1 MKTPMRA
8 ALLLVL
14 LSMVPGC
21 RRPAVDSPEAT
32 YRTFVT
38 ALQRS
43 DARTAWKLLTPA
55 TREKATALS
64 KAISEA
70 SRGVV
75 RDEPEI
81 LLFQSSRPPAV
92 GEVTQ
97 VRADETTA
105 VLKVASAGGEREV
118 KLVKDSG
125 KWQIDLSDSIE
136 GSDQP

>member
-8 ALLLVL
+8 GLLLVVL
-14 LSMVPGC
+14 VMIPGC
-21 RRPAVDSPEAT
+21 RRPAVDSPEAA

-43 DARTAWKLLTPA
+43 DSKTAWKLLTPG

-70 SRGVV
+70 SKGVV

-81 LLFQSSRPPAV
+81 LLFQSSRPPTA
-92 GEVTQ
+92 GDITQ

-105 VLKVASAGGEREV
+105 VLKVSSAGGEREV
-118 KLVKDSG
+118 KLVKDAG

-136 GSDQP
+136 GSDKP

>member
-8 ALLLVL
+8 GLLLVL
-14 LSMVPGC
+14 LSIVPGC
-21 RRPAVDSPEAT
+21 RRAPADSPEAT

-43 DARTAWKLLTPA
+43 DAKTAWKLLTPA
-55 TREKATALS
+55 TREKAAAIS
-64 KAISEA
+64 KAISAA
-70 SRGVV
+70 SKGVV

-92 GEVTQ
+92 GDITQ

-136 GSDQP
+136 GSDKP